1 MPILDRNGMGVV
13 LCFRTAGTT
22 DQKGLRNMEQKF
34 YLSSPEMITSH
45 YGEEYD
51 KYYNAIVPPIFMNS
65 LNVFEEIDD
74 YFNAKVHD
82 KHTYIY
88 GRVQNPTVR
97 ILEDK
102 VAALEH
108 GVAAYA
114 FGSGMAAATTAVL
127 SVVKTGDHIVCL
139 RNAYGPLKD
148 FVEKYC
154 PTHLGT
160 TLTYVKGIEISEFE
174 EAITDNT
181 SLVILES
188 PSSVV
193 FSLQDIEAVC
203 KIAHSHGA
211 KVYIDNSFCTP
222 IFSTPLDLGADI
234 VMHTTSKYMGGH
246 SDVIGGVLA
255 LRDEEL
261 ANTIVT
267 NRELFGGIMGPMEAW
282 LVLRGLRTLSVRVK
296 AHEET
301 AMKVATYLE
310 NHPKVDKVYYPGL
323 KSHPQYDLA
332 RKQQKG
338 NTGLM
343 TFEIKGSM
351 EDAKKV
357 VNSLKVFK
365 IGVSWGG
372 FESLACMP
380 HTRCDAQAC
389 DWLSGAQHLI
399 RIHCGLEGAEA
410 LIADLEQ
417 ALENILN

>member
-1 MPILDRNGMGVV
+1 
-13 LCFRTAGTT
+13 
-22 DQKGLRNMEQKF
+22 MEQKF

-65 LNVFEEIDD
+65 LNVFQEIDD
-74 YFNAKVHD
+74 YFDAKVHD
-82 KHTYIY
+82 KHTYVY

-127 SVVKTGDHIVCL
+127 SVVKTGDNIVCL

-154 PTHLGT
+154 PAHLGT
-160 TLTYVKGIEISEFE
+160 TLTYVKGVEISEFE
-174 EAITDNT
+174 EAITDGT

-203 KIAHSHGA
+203 KIAHSRGA

-255 LRDEEL
+255 LRDENL

-301 AMKVATYLE
+301 AMQVAQYLE
-310 NHPKVDKVYYPGL
+310 NHPKVCKVYYPGL
-323 KSHPQYDLA
+323 KSHPQYALA

-380 HTRCDAQAC
+380 HTRCDERAC
-389 DWLSGAQHLI
+389 DWLGGAQHLI
-399 RIHCGLEGAEA
+399 RIHCGLEGTEA

-417 ALENILN
+417 ALGNI

>member
-1 MPILDRNGMGVV
+1 
-13 LCFRTAGTT
+13 
-22 DQKGLRNMEQKF
+22 MEQNF

-45 YGEEYD
+45 YGEEYE

-65 LNVFEEIDD
+65 LNVFEQIDD
-74 YFNAKVHD
+74 YFDAKVHD
-82 KHTYIY
+82 KHTYVY

-108 GVAAYA
+108 GVAAFA
-114 FGSGMAAATTAVL
+114 FASGMAAATTAVL
-127 SVVKTGDHIVCL
+127 SVVKTGQNVVCI
-139 RNAYGPLKD
+139 RNAYGPLKN
-148 FVEKYC
+148 FVENYC
-154 PTHLGT
+154 PQHLGT
-160 TLTYVKGIEISEFE
+160 TLTYVKGNEISDFS

-203 KIAHSHGA
+203 KIAHAHGA
-211 KVYIDNSFCTP
+211 KVYIDNTFCTP
-222 IFSTPLDLGADI
+222 IFSNPLDLGVDI

-246 SDVIGGVLA
+246 SDVIGGMLA
-255 LRDEEL
+255 VRDEEL

-267 NRELFGGIMGPMEAW
+267 NRELLGGIMGPMEAW

-296 AHEET
+296 AHEEV
-301 AMKVATYLE
+301 AMEVAKYLE
-310 NHPKVDKVYYPGL
+310 NHPKVEKVYYTGL
-323 KSHPQYDLA
+323 PSHPQYDLA
-332 RKQQKG
+332 CKQQKG
-338 NTGLM
+338 NTGLL
-343 TFEIKGSM
+343 TFEIKGSA

-357 VNSLKVFK
+357 VNSLKIFK

-372 FESLACMP
+372 FESLVCMP
-380 HTRCDAQAC
+380 HLRLDEETCQ
-389 DWLSGAQHLI
+389 WLGGAQNLI
-399 RIHCGLEGAEA
+399 RIHCGLEGVEA

-417 ALENILN
+417 AFSLI

>member
-1 MPILDRNGMGVV
+1 MPILDRSGIDVV
-13 LCFRTAGTT
+13 LCFQTAGTT

-65 LNVFEEIDD
+65 RNGFEEIDD

-97 ILEDK
+97 ILEEK

-127 SVVKTGDHIVCL
+127 SVVKTGDHVVCL

-154 PTHLGT
+154 PAHLGT

-301 AMKVATYLE
+301 AMQVATYLE

-389 DWLSGAQHLI
+389 DWLGGAQHLI

-417 ALENILN
+417 ALANI

>member
-1 MPILDRNGMGVV
+1 
-13 LCFRTAGTT
+13 
-22 DQKGLRNMEQKF
+22 MEQKF

-45 YGEEYD
+45 YGEEYE

-65 LNVFEEIDD
+65 LNVFNEIDD
-74 YFNAKVHD
+74 YFDAKVHD
-82 KHTYIY
+82 KHTYVY

-108 GVAAYA
+108 GVAAFA

-127 SVVKTGDHIVCL
+127 SVVKQGQNIVCV
-139 RNAYGPLKD
+139 RNAYGPLKT
-148 FVEKYC
+148 FIEKYC
-154 PTHLGT
+154 PEHLGT
-160 TLTYVKGIEISEFE
+160 TVTYVQGNEISDFV

-203 KIAHSHGA
+203 RIAHEHSA
-211 KVYIDNSFCTP
+211 KVYIDNTFCTP
-222 IFSTPLDLGADI
+222 IFSNPLDMGVDI

-255 LRDEEL
+255 VRDEEL

-267 NRELFGGIMGPMEAW
+267 NRELLGGIIGPMEAW

-296 AHEET
+296 AHEEV
-301 AMKVATYLE
+301 AMQVAAYLE
-310 NHPKVDKVYYPGL
+310 NHPKVDKVYYTGL
-323 KSHPQYDLA
+323 KSHPQYALA
-332 RKQQKG
+332 QKQQRG
-338 NTGLM
+338 NTGLI
-343 TFEIKGSM
+343 TFEIKGTA
-351 EDAKKV
+351 EEAKKV
-357 VNSLKVFK
+357 VNSLKIFK

-372 FESLACMP
+372 FESLVCMP
-380 HTRCDAQAC
+380 HLRQDQETCE
-389 DWLSGAQHLI
+389 WLGGAQHLI
-399 RIHCGLEGAEA
+399 RIHCGLEGVEA
-410 LIADLEQ
+410 LINDLEQ
-417 ALENILN
+417 ALANI

>member
-1 MPILDRNGMGVV
+1 
-13 LCFRTAGTT
+13 
-22 DQKGLRNMEQKF
+22 MEQNF

-45 YGEEYD
+45 YGEEYER
-51 KYYNAIVPPIFMNS
+51 YYNAIVPPIFMNS
-65 LNVFEEIDD
+65 LNVFDEIDD

-82 KHTYIY
+82 KHTYVY

-108 GVAAYA
+108 GVAAFA

-127 SVVKTGDHIVCL
+127 SVVKTGDNIVCL
-139 RNAYGPLKD
+139 RNAYGPLKN
-148 FVEKYC
+148 FVENYC
-154 PTHLGT
+154 PAHLGT

-203 KIAHSHGA
+203 KIAHAHGA
-211 KVYIDNSFCTP
+211 KVYTDNSFCTP
-222 IFSTPLDLGADI
+222 IFSTPLDLGVDI

-255 LRDEEL
+255 LRDQEL

-343 TFEIKGSM
+343 TFEIKGST

-380 HTRCDAQAC
+380 HMRQSEQMC
-389 DWLSGAQHLI
+389 DWLGGKQNLI
-399 RIHCGLEGAEA
+399 RIHCGLEDVDA
-410 LIADLEQ
+410 LINDLEQ
-417 ALENILN
+417 ALANI

>member
-1 MPILDRNGMGVV
+1 
-13 LCFRTAGTT
+13 
-22 DQKGLRNMEQKF
+22 MEQKF

-65 LNVFEEIDD
+65 LNVFQEIDD
-74 YFNAKVHD
+74 YFDAKVHD
-82 KHTYIY
+82 KNTYVY

-108 GVAAYA
+108 GVAAFA
-114 FGSGMAAATTAVL
+114 FGSGMAAASTAVL
-127 SVVKTGDHIVCL
+127 SVVKTGDNIVCL
-139 RNAYGPLKD
+139 RNAYGPLKN
-148 FVEKYC
+148 FVENYC
-154 PTHLGT
+154 SAHLGT

-222 IFSTPLDLGADI
+222 IFSTPLDLGVDI

-255 LRDEEL
+255 LRDENL

-301 AMKVATYLE
+301 AMKIAAYLE

-323 KSHPQYDLA
+323 KSHPQYALA
-332 RKQQKG
+332 QKQQKG

-343 TFEIKGSM
+343 TFEIKGST

-380 HTRCDAQAC
+380 HMRQDHQTC
-389 DWLSGAQHLI
+389 DWLGGKQNLI
-399 RIHCGLEGAEA
+399 RIHCGLEDVEA

-417 ALENILN
+417 ALAHI